1 MIQWSS
7 TTDSV
12 DWSALSEMYRLAPL
26 GNKSPDW
33 LQTAFTNSMF
43 KFFAREDGAVIAAGR
58 AVADGVD
65 CSYLCDI
72 AVHPSHQGRGL
83 GREVIERLVTASQG
97 HRKIILYS
105 VPGKED
111 FYRRFGFRRM
121 TTAMAIFENPEQAAA
136 NGYIEEALR

>member
-7 TTDSV
+7 AADSV
-12 DWSALSEMYRLAPL
+12 DWQELSELYRLAPL
-26 GNKSPDW
+26 GNKSSSW
-33 LQTAFTNSMF
+33 LETAFSNSLF
-43 KFFAREDGAVIAAGR
+43 KFFARENNTLVAAGR

-72 AVHPSHQGRGL
+72 AVHPSHQGLGL
-83 GREVIERLVTASQG
+83 GREVIERLVAASKG
-97 HRKIILYS
+97 HRKIILYA

-121 TTAMAIFENPEQAAA
+121 TTAMAIFDNAEQAVI
-136 NGYIEEALR
+136 NGYTDEA